1 MRAIRGCLLFCLL
14 IEQRNSSSLP
24 LPPIKH
30 CRFKREIE
38 LSTPTSDLYRIT
50 DKALRADRHQRSE
63 PARPSPARCAVPG
76 AEHHHQP
83 AQPAGGQ

>member
-1 MRAIRGCLLFCLL
+1 MRASRGCLLSCLL

-63 PARPSPARCAVPG
+63 PALVPAHCGSGRRWPRPPDD
-76 AEHHHQP
+76 
-83 AQPAGGQ
+83 